1 MNQVLKKVNFF
12 CGYEIVVILLNDFLS
27 FSSHLI
33 DWILEQELRNKIF
46 NNILKMYCITSS
58 TR

>member
-33 DWILEQELRNKIF
+33 D
-46 NNILKMYCITSS
+46 
-58 TR
+58 